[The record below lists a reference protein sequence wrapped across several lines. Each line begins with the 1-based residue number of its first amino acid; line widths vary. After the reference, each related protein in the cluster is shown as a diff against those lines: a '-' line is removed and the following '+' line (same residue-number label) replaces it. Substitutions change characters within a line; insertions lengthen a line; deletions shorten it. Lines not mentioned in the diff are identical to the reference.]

1 MYLTGRILL
10 LTLLLAPLMAWVTS
24 TGFFTVYNPEAAPPG
39 QAFYLFSKLFA
50 LYAMFALWYQ
60 LITTLVKRLQLSSF
74 VPLFPRW
81 SYDSHR
87 IIGSITLGLS
97 LAHFFL
103 FFVAVTI
110 RKQQIAFDLFIPILD
125 HGYYRT
131 GVSIGLMALA
141 GLTIVPLAAHFR
153 NCWPTQ
159 WRWLHRM
166 AYGAFIA
173 GAIHGLMIGSESR
186 TGAFWGVYLFY
197 FGSVVALLFYYL
209 ADRLRPQREGVQM

>member
-10 LTLLLAPLMAWVTS
+10 LMLLLAPLMAWVSS
-24 TGFFTVYNPEAAPPG
+24 TGFFTVYNPEVAPPG
-39 QAFYLFSKLFA
+39 QTFYLFSKLFA
-50 LYAMFALWYQ
+50 LYAMFTLWYQ
-60 LITTLVKRLQLSSF
+60 LITSLVKRLELSGFMSLL
-74 VPLFPRW
+74 PKW
-81 SYDSHR
+81 SYDYHR

-97 LAHFFL
+97 LAHFLL

-110 RKQQIAFDLFIPILD
+110 RKQQIAFDLFIPIFD

-141 GLTIVPLAAHFR
+141 GLVIVPFAAHLR
-153 NCWPTQ
+153 NFWPSH
-159 WRWLHRM
+159 WRRLHRM
-166 AYGAFIA
+166 AYGVFIA

-186 TGAFWGVYLFY
+186 TGVFWGVYLFY

-209 ADRLRPQREGVQM
+209 IDQIRHQREGMRV